1 MMTVRSG
8 LRRLAAASAVV
19 PLLAL
24 TACGGGSEDTAG
36 DDELGLVAPGML
48 TVCTTMPAPPFEFEE
63 DGEAKGLEIDLARDL
78 AERLEVD
85 VDFINSPFE
94 SIQSAAALETN
105 QCDIAL
111 AAMTVTE
118 ERESKMLFSDSIVY
132 DNLAL
137 MAKEDAGFDSIDD
150 LGDARVGVQDAT
162 TSSEFAAERG
172 LNTVQF
178 EASALL
184 QQSVQSGQIDAGIAN
199 ISLVLAVMQADESVE
214 MVESFDTDEHLAA
227 AVRLEGSPVLDEF
240 NAMLSEMREDGSYDA
255 LVEEWFEDAA
265 EAAKV
270 PAEEASRS

>member
-1 MMTVRSG
+1 VTTVHRG
-8 LRRLAAASAVV
+8 VRRLAAGGAIV

-24 TACGGGSEDTAG
+24 AACGGSDDAAG
-36 DDELGLVAPGML
+36 DDEMGLVAPGML

-78 AERLEVD
+78 AQRLEVD

-137 MAKEDAGFDSIDD
+137 MAKEDAGFESIDD

-162 TSSEFAAERG
+162 TSSDFAAEQG

-270 PAEEASRS
+270 PAQEASRS